1 MYCSQAATTVI
12 QLFAASVVNKLIYH
26 FMDQHYGEL
35 QFAHTFSQKITKVV
49 HKLTPCI
56 ASDLALEIILNSSIS
71 LGLPLNDINT
81 RSSMFLS
88 LA

>member
-1 MYCSQAATTVI
+1 MLYMYCSQAATTVI

-35 QFAHTFSQKITKVV
+35 QFAHTFSQKITKFV

-56 ASDLALEIILNSSIS
+56 ASDLALGILLNSEKKYNKSE
-71 LGLPLNDINT
+71 
-81 RSSMFLS
+81 
-88 LA
+88 